1 MEDDDAS
8 QPTSRQED
16 DGPGGPAAVMNDDD
30 DDDDQS
36 VARARAQVSV
46 MQSND
51 APRRRP
57 PGAEAAD
64 AAIQGTSGEGG
75 EAFEVVD
82 EGGEL
87 VRVRFHEF
95 LANL

>member
-1 MEDDDAS
+1 MEEDDAS
-8 QPTSRQED
+8 QPTSRRD
-16 DGPGGPAAVMNDDD
+16 DDGPAAVMNDDD
-30 DDDDQS
+30 DDDRS
-36 VARARAQVSV
+36 VARARAEVSV
-46 MQSND
+46 MQSAAND
-51 APRRRP
+51 GPRRRA

-64 AAIQGTSGEGG
+64 AAIQGTSGEGVG

-95 LANL
+95 LAN

>member
-1 MEDDDAS
+1 MEEDDAS
-8 QPTSRQED
+8 QPTSRRD
-16 DGPGGPAAVMNDDD
+16 DDGPAAVMNDDD
-30 DDDDQS
+30 DDDRS
-36 VARARAQVSV
+36 VARARAEVSV
-46 MQSND
+46 MQSAND
-51 APRRRP
+51 GPRRRA

-64 AAIQGTSGEGG
+64 AAIQGTSGEGGG

-95 LANL
+95 LAN